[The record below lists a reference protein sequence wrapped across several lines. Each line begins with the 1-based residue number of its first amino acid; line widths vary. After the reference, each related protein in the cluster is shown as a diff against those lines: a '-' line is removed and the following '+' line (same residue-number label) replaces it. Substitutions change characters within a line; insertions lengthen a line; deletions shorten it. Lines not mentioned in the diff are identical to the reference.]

1 TGGPG
6 LGKTALLDHTHP
18 SAGDFTVLCAS
29 GVPDEA
35 DFPLAGLQRLLH
47 PIADT
52 VDRLP
57 EPRRAQVRETL
68 TQGTVQDRFVLYTG
82 LLELLTLKAQ
92 QRPLLLCVDD
102 ADQLDGP
109 SLDALAFIS
118 RRISGT
124 SIAVLLT
131 AGRGRHKPMGDRP
144 PGTGESTEQEALVP
158 GIPEHVLA
166 PLEPRAIHT
175 ILTVSAP
182 LTLPADVRYSLVAAA
197 HGNPA
202 AALGHVKS
210 LSKKQLDGGEPLPQE
225 FLLPGR
231 LRSQL
236 LHTYRELPEPAR
248 RLLLLAALEPETLL
262 SELLDAAET
271 TGVDALEP
279 AEERGLVRIE
289 GDTIRFVDPLVRAAV
304 SQSAPTSH
312 LRQAHRA
319 LTRVIDP
326 VHRPTSYARHAAGGA
341 DGPDEALADKVNKP
355 RCGRGE

>member
-1 TGGPG
+1 HEPPRVVLTRLRHGLRLAHDVLLVQLCLDGICGGADLASVLLVVAAHARDLGQITFDVVLFFQAEDGIRDRNVTGVQTCALPIWRAAEIRVLADVLNEARAGRGASLLLTGGPG

-166 PLEPRAIHT
+166 PLEPRAIHD

-182 LTLPADVRYSLVAAA
+182 L
-197 HGNPA
+197 
-202 AALGHVKS
+202 
-210 LSKKQLDGGEPLPQE
+210 
-225 FLLPGR
+225 
-231 LRSQL
+231 
-236 LHTYRELPEPAR
+236 
-248 RLLLLAALEPETLL
+248 
-262 SELLDAAET
+262 
-271 TGVDALEP
+271 
-279 AEERGLVRIE
+279 
-289 GDTIRFVDPLVRAAV
+289 
-304 SQSAPTSH
+304 
-312 LRQAHRA
+312 
-319 LTRVIDP
+319 
-326 VHRPTSYARHAAGGA
+326 
-341 DGPDEALADKVNKP
+341 
-355 RCGRGE
+355 